1 MIYELSLKH
10 IERQWQWQ
18 RQRPMLV
25 NGDAWEWVWDQF
37 SSITIDQ
44 HWPLPLPLLLTLSL
58 VIHLYTGSEPLIV
71 RRSFIRITSN
81 SFSLPYVTKMDS
93 FLNYTNLDL

>member
-10 IERQWQWQ
+10 TEPQWQWQWQ

-25 NGDAWEWVWDQF
+25 NGDTWEWVWDQF

-44 HWPLPLPLLLTLSL
+44 HWPLTLPLLLTLCGYILTLAVSL
-58 VIHLYTGSEPLIV
+58 
-71 RRSFIRITSN
+71 
-81 SFSLPYVTKMDS
+81 
-93 FLNYTNLDL
+93 